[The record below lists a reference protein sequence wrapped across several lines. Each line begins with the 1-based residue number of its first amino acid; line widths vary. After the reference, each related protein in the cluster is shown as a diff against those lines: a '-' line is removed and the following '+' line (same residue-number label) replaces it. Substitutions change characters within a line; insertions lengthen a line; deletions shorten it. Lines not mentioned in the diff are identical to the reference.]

1 MAPQAAAEV
10 ELGAASPHG
19 EEQVAEAA
27 ERSYGGR
34 KGATA
39 SVGIQHRNTPY
50 RI

>member
-19 EEQVAEAA
+19 GEQVAAA